1 MERWVWGER
10 LNKAF
15 HFKYIYSK
23 LIGFTKNIK
32 KSPFLQMEKGVW
44 GMRSKKAFHF

>member
-1 MERWVWGER
+1 MQSYKKMVDYTKNE
-10 LNKAF
+10 L
-15 HFKYIYSK
+15 ILYSK